1 MKTPAARLRVLLA
14 GTILLTLVPALR
26 AAEIPC
32 VWTGVDR
39 IVAVGD
45 LHGDYENFVKI
56 LKGTG
61 IVDDRLA
68 WAGGKAHFVQTGDI
82 LDRGLQAQEIFDLL
96 RRLEHEAE
104 KAGGMVHVLLGNHE
118 ELNITGIAFD
128 YPEYITVEQFVAF
141 LPRNYRH
148 DRERE
153 FLKRLQSPFSHRPE
167 DAIDADMK
175 VKLHE
180 RWLELMKT
188 DGGRRAYLSGFND
201 GYGKWLLEKNAVIKI
216 NDTIFVHG
224 GISEKYSTWK
234 LATINDRLRHEL
246 AFFMGRERVLLRY
259 TRPFKAE
266 IVYDAK
272 GPLWYRDLAT
282 RDEGE
287 IRDDLEHILK
297 NLGAKSMVIAHTF
310 YRGNGM
316 SPVVSAQYMSRF
328 DGRLWTIDTGISHVY
343 GGVNSAL
350 IIEQGSFVLWG
361 GTDGAEEEVGAPPP
375 AGESLPERSDIEEFL
390 RTAKVGT
397 IVKGAERGRTEPW
410 TIILVSGEDVRRA
423 IFKYVDRRRPSMLP
437 TSYLYELAAYEVDRE
452 LGLDIVPAVVEREVG
467 GVKGS
472 LQLFVEGVLPETVR
486 RAKGLEPPNP
496 EEFRDRLENVKIF
509 ALLVDDDCENLEDT
523 LVETGTWNVHRV
535 DFSEA
540 FGLSPELRPAC
551 PPERAPEGLL
561 EKLQGLDDA
570 RLAAR
575 LSRYLTKEEVRALM
589 QRKAAIIRL
598 LEGLGR

>member
-1 MKTPAARLRVLLA
+1 
-14 GTILLTLVPALR
+14 
-26 AAEIPC
+26 
-32 VWTGVDR
+32 
-39 IVAVGD
+39 
-45 LHGDYENFVKI
+45 
-56 LKGTG
+56 
-61 IVDDRLA
+61 
-68 WAGGKAHFVQTGDI
+68 
-82 LDRGLQAQEIFDLL
+82 
-96 RRLEHEAE
+96 
-104 KAGGMVHVLLGNHE
+104 
-118 ELNITGIAFD
+118 
-128 YPEYITVEQFVAF
+128 
-141 LPRNYRH
+141 
-148 DRERE
+148 
-153 FLKRLQSPFSHRPE
+153 
-167 DAIDADMK
+167 
-175 VKLHE
+175 
-180 RWLELMKT
+180 
-188 DGGRRAYLSGFND
+188 
-201 GYGKWLLEKNAVIKI
+201 
-216 NDTIFVHG
+216 
-224 GISEKYSTWK
+224 
-234 LATINDRLRHEL
+234 
-246 AFFMGRERVLLRY
+246 MGRERVSLRY
-259 TRPFKAE
+259 KRPFKAE
-266 IVYDAK
+266 IVYDSK

-316 SPVVSAQYMSRF
+316 SPVVSAPYMSRF

-472 LQLFVEGVLPETVR
+472 LQLLVEGVLPETVR
-486 RAKGLEPPNP
+486 RAKGLEPPDP
-496 EEFRDRLENVKIF
+496 AGFRDRLETVKIF

-540 FGLSPELRPAC
+540 FGLSPELRPTC